1 MALTFLIM
9 VPGICVK
16 MILVNGR
23 SVHQLYKVN
32 SNKNINLRACRLL
45 LLSVIG
51 PSIEY
56 GSEVWEGKRESGRS
70 FGIHNIRWSQVDGS
84 LGVLL
89 RPVTR
94 QLEETW
100 A

>member
-9 VPGICVK
+9 EPGICVK

-56 GSEVWEGKRESGRS
+56 GSEVWEGKREAGRS
-70 FGIHNIRWSQVDGS
+70 FGIHNIRWSQVDPW
-84 LGVLL
+84 VFF
-89 RPVTR
+89 
-94 QLEETW
+94 
-100 A
+100 